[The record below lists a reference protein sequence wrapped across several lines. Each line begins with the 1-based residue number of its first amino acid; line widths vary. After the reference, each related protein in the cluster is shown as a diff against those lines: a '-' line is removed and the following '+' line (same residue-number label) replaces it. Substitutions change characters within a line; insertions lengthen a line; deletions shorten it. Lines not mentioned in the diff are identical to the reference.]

1 MTNRIALAT
10 EAASE
15 QDLPPVHP
23 GEVLKEEFLEPY
35 GMSQYELAQRTGMPP
50 QRVGQIVL
58 GRRGISAD
66 TALRL
71 GRFFDTSPEFW
82 LNLQA
87 HHDLEVAAKHHGEA
101 IRRDVPVSAKELFA
115 TALGVR
121 KRSERRGVKRQAP
134 SKSSAAAP
142 VKRGGKVRNAG

>member
-1 MTNRIALAT
+1 MTNPIALAT

-15 QDLPPVHP
+15 QHLPPVHP

-35 GMSQYELAQRTGMPP
+35 GMSQYELAKRTGMPP

-87 HHDLEVAAKHHGEA
+87 HHDLELAALVDGEA
-101 IRRDVPVSAKELFA
+101 IRRDVPVRAKELFA
-115 TALGVR
+115 TALKVR
-121 KRSERRGVKRQAP
+121 KRSERKGVKSPVA
-134 SKSSAAAP
+134 SESSAAAP

>member
-1 MTNRIALAT
+1 MTNRIAVAT
-10 EAASE
+10 EATYE

-35 GMSQYELAQRTGMPP
+35 GMSQYELAKRTGMPP

-87 HHDLEVAAKHHGEA
+87 HHDLEVAALHDGEA
-101 IRRDVPVSAKELFA
+101 IRRDVPVRAKELVA
-115 TALGVR
+115 GAPGVR
-121 KRSERRGVKRQAP
+121 KRRDRSGVKKQVV
-134 SKSSAAAP
+134 SKTSSESRS
-142 VKRGGKVRNAG
+142 KRGGKSRNAG